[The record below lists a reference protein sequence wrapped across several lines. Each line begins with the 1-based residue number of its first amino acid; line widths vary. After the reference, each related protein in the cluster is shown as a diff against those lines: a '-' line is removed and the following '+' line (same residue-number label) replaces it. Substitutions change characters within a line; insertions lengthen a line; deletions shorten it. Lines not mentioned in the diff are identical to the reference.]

1 METTLQLN
9 LPHIPSYAG
18 WHCVL
23 GVPYKWHES
32 APGRGL
38 LLSKG
43 RVVLVPVPVLVLVID
58 HAAAPQLHPSTSWT
72 RHIDLESCNP
82 PLLD

>member
-18 WHCVL
+18 WQTVP

-43 RVVLVPVPVLVLVID
+43 RVVPVVVLLVID
-58 HAAAPQLHPSTSWT
+58 HAAAPQLHPS
-72 RHIDLESCNP
+72 H
-82 PLLD
+82 LLDPAH

>member
-18 WHCVL
+18 LHCVP
-23 GVPYKWHES
+23 GVPYKWYES

-43 RVVLVPVPVLVLVID
+43 RVVLVPVLVLVID
-58 HAAAPQLHPSTSWT
+58 HAAAPQLHPS
-72 RHIDLESCNP
+72 H
-82 PLLD
+82 LLDPAH